1 MTQLETAIKD
11 LAVKMQ
17 APRPEYKTDPK
28 QARSLAPAASY
39 PPTVAP
45 YMPGE
50 ARVAA
55 QAHERTGYPAFVKA
69 YERATNP
76 LACPNCQDVGAVL
89 LTLAKAGPFKS
100 PPSNG
105 VITWFDGDER
115 YGKGWYV
122 IDRTMQFDC
131 PECAK

>member
-1 MTQLETAIKD
+1 MTQLETAIKE
-11 LAVKMQ
+11 LAGKMQ
-17 APRPEYKTDPK
+17 SPRPEYATNPN
-28 QARSLAPAASY
+28 QRRTLAPAASY

-55 QAHERTGYPAFVKA
+55 QAHERTGHPAFVKA
-69 YERATNP
+69 YEKSTSP
-76 LACPNCQDVGAVL
+76 LACPNCQDVGAVM

-100 PPSNG
+100 PPGG
-105 VITWFDGDER
+105 VITWFDGNEQ
-115 YGKGWYV
+115 YGQGWYV